1 MWAVGFTIIS
11 PQTLPGPPWHFT
23 NVQVGLSFI
32 AAAVGALI
40 GLFAGAY
47 ALLPHTVLL
56 SIGLVLYGIGYSN
69 KMKWSVG
76 VIGGIGIYYVCVA
89 AAGAILQT
97 YIIESFVTKAVHG
110 IALFNFAIVTAV
122 LTPVTLAILLVFGAK
137 LRHAQKMVS
146 TA

>member
-1 MWAVGFTIIS
+1 M
-11 PQTLPGPPWHFT
+11 
-23 NVQVGLSFI
+23 
-32 AAAVGALI
+32 
-40 GLFAGAY
+40 
-47 ALLPHTVLL
+47 
-56 SIGLVLYGIGYSN
+56 LYGIGYSN

-110 IALFNFAIVTAV
+110 IALFNFVRCCFAFCAPFFLPKCSFANFFKSYLVQAIVTAV